1 MRSKTV
7 WITADH
13 GLAIVYF
20 LQSQV
25 IKELKASG
33 AEIILLTDDSLK
45 EKIADRFKSLELQI
59 EGLKLSE
66 ARASASRLRDI
77 QWWLQFLRRVGGARE
92 INTGAMDSY
101 IEQVSV
107 EEPNR
112 RRVFIPL
119 ARLLIGLLRRSRI
132 ARRCLVRLQEFF
144 TFDLYADLFEKYKP
158 DLIISSTPGWRLDR
172 YLLREAAAR
181 GIPRVSVIV
190 GWDNPSSYSL
200 PGVRMDYVSCWSEIQ
215 KEELVKGSDWPEDRV
230 HVGGIPT
237 YDGYIKKEW
246 VIPRETYFAQHGLD
260 PQIKLLAYACS
271 FISFSP
277 NVQNIEAIIELMDAG
292 KFKEPTQLLIRL
304 HPNHFMDVHLFA
316 SERETI
322 RSLARLRPNVQVVE
336 PIPLGGSLGYYSG
349 EDMSEKASMLAHSD
363 IFLTVYSTMV
373 VEAALHDRPVI
384 SVCIDSVK
392 GWDVPR
398 KYSLPLSEI
407 GNWPTHDRFRRS
419 GAGPVVESAQALQ
432 ESVNRYIESP
442 NLDQEARRRF
452 IKREITFTD
461 GSAGRRTGEFLCSL
475 LTQD

>member
-1 MRSKTV
+1 MHSKTV

-25 IKELKASG
+25 IEELKASG
-33 AEIILLTDDSLK
+33 ANIVLLTDDSLK
-45 EKIADRFKSLELQI
+45 EKIADRFQSLEIQI

-66 ARASASRLRDI
+66 ARVSASNLRDI
-77 QWWLQFLRRVGGARE
+77 QWWLQFLRRVGGSRK

-107 EEPNR
+107 EEPTR
-112 RRVFIPL
+112 RRIFMPL

-132 ARRCLVRLQEFF
+132 ARRNLVRLQEFF
-144 TFDLYADLFEKYKP
+144 TFNLYSDLFEKYEP
-158 DLIISSTPGWRLDR
+158 NLIISSTPGWRLDR

-181 GIPRVSVIV
+181 GIPRASVIV

-246 VIPRETYFAQHGLD
+246 VILREPYFAQHGLD
-260 PQIKLLAYACS
+260 PQIKLLSYACS

-277 NVQNIEAIIELMDAG
+277 NLQNIEALIEIMDAG
-292 KFKEPTQLLIRL
+292 ELKEPTQLLIRL

-316 SERETI
+316 NEREQI
-322 RSLARLRPNVQVVE
+322 LHLARSRSDVHVVE
-336 PIPLGGSLGYYSG
+336 PIPLGGALGYYSG
-349 EDMSEKASMLAHSD
+349 EDMPEKASMLMHSD

-384 SVCIDSVK
+384 SVCIDSPK

-398 KYSLPLSEI
+398 KYSLQLSKI

-419 GAGPVVESAQALQ
+419 GAGQVVASPQELQDAINLYLESPDLNHEARKRFVES
-432 ESVNRYIESP
+432 
-442 NLDQEARRRF
+442 
-452 IKREITFTD
+452 EITFTD

>member
-172 YLLREAAAR
+172 YLLRL
-181 GIPRVSVIV
+181 
-190 GWDNPSSYSL
+190 SL
-200 PGVRMDYVSCWSEIQ
+200 I
-215 KEELVKGSDWPEDRV
+215 
-230 HVGGIPT
+230 H
-237 YDGYIKKEW
+237 
-246 VIPRETYFAQHGLD
+246 
-260 PQIKLLAYACS
+260 
-271 FISFSP
+271 IS
-277 NVQNIEAIIELMDAG
+277 
-292 KFKEPTQLLIRL
+292 EPT
-304 HPNHFMDVHLFA
+304 
-316 SERETI
+316 
-322 RSLARLRPNVQVVE
+322 RP
-336 PIPLGGSLGYYSG
+336 Y
-349 EDMSEKASMLAHSD
+349 
-363 IFLTVYSTMV
+363 
-373 VEAALHDRPVI
+373 
-384 SVCIDSVK
+384 
-392 GWDVPR
+392 
-398 KYSLPLSEI
+398 
-407 GNWPTHDRFRRS
+407 
-419 GAGPVVESAQALQ
+419 
-432 ESVNRYIESP
+432 
-442 NLDQEARRRF
+442 
-452 IKREITFTD
+452 
-461 GSAGRRTGEFLCSL
+461 
-475 LTQD
+475 